1 MEVGRN
7 STEERVLVLAPL
19 GRDGALIASSL
30 GRSGIAAE
38 AVPGM
43 PELVAA
49 IDRGIGAAVLTEEA
63 LHGSALGALAE
74 ALARQPAWSDLPIV
88 ILTTSEETRS
98 AATWDLVKRL
108 EPGGNVSLL
117 ERPLRSMTLVSAV
130 QVALRSRRRQY
141 EVRALHEGLER
152 RVAERTADLERLH
165 EEAEGFNYSMSHDLR
180 APLRAIVSTSRIV
193 LEETGDLLSSRH
205 REMLVRQERSANKLA
220 ELIDELLALSRL
232 SRTEVVR
239 AEIDVTRLAQDVA
252 DELVRAGM
260 AGGCTFEIQ
269 PDITAQ
275 GDPRLLRLVLLNL
288 LGNACKF
295 SPHGGKVRVQRR
307 TEGDETVFSVADEGV
322 GFDMK
327 YVHKLFLPFERLV
340 TETQF
345 PGTGIGLTNVQRII
359 QRHGGRV
366 WATSAPQQGATFS
379 FTLG

>member
-38 AVPGM
+38 AVAAM
-43 PELVAA
+43 TDLVHA
-49 IDRGIGAAVLTEEA
+49 IDQGIGAAVLTEEA
-63 LHGSALGALAE
+63 LHGSALEVLAA
-74 ALARQPAWSDLPIV
+74 ALARQPAWSDLPLV
-88 ILTTSEETRS
+88 ILTTREETRS

-141 EVRALHEGLER
+141 EVRSLHEGLER

-193 LEETGDLLSSRH
+193 LEETGDLLSPRH

-260 AGGCTFEIQ
+260 SGGCAFEIQ
-269 PDITAQ
+269 PEMTAQ

-295 SPHGGKVRVQRR
+295 SPHGGKVRVRRR
-307 TEGDETVFSVADEGV
+307 TEGGETVFSVADEGV

-366 WATSAPQQGATFS
+366 WATSAPQQGATFY